1 MTPAISKM
9 EFFVTLVDGRRS
21 QTNNT
26 TKTFILDVAMV
37 LVRPCETITRINK
50 NIKIDLFFKPDYQ

>member
-37 LVRPCETITRINK
+37 LGTS
-50 NIKIDLFFKPDYQ
+50 L